1 MIAFVRMLPG
11 GVCRRLVLFL
21 LFRPKVFLYMTN
33 LKLRLFCFLCIVCAG
48 VVADLWTKAWIFNRL
63 GEPGASD
70 TWWLI
75 QDVFGFQTSLNQGAL
90 FGIGQGKILLFVIFS
105 FAAIVGICFWLVFDK
120 RKSMYIALTSG
131 MITAG
136 ILGNLWDRLG
146 LHQLEWT
153 RLGVITGQCTP
164 EMVGTP
170 VHAVR
175 DWILVMIGSYH
186 WPNFN
191 IADSLLVCGA
201 ILIFLYAWIWGD
213 PFAPEK
219 PHGEKD
225 RQTVN

>member
-1 MIAFVRMLPG
+1 MN
-11 GVCRRLVLFL
+11 
-21 LFRPKVFLYMTN
+21 N
-33 LKLRLFCFLCIVCAG
+33 LKLRLFRFFCVVFLG
-48 VVADLWTKAWIFNRL
+48 VLADLWTKAAIFNRL
-63 GEPGASD
+63 GAPGARE

-75 QDVFGFQTSLNQGAL
+75 PNVFGFQTSLNQGAL
-90 FGIGQGKILLFVIFS
+90 FGIGQGKIVLFVMFS
-105 FAAIVGICFWLVFDK
+105 IVAIVGILVWLVYDR
-120 RKSMYIALTSG
+120 RKSLYITFTLG

-146 LHQLEWT
+146 LHHLEWT
-153 RLGVITGQCTP
+153 QFDVLTGQCTP
-164 EMVGTP
+164 EMVGTR

-213 PFAPEK
+213 EFAVEK
-219 PHGEKD
+219 ARSESSGQAGQSD
-225 RQTVN
+225 QTNEVAN